1 MRGIKT
7 KENGRWKRVAIFVAL
22 LLLFGVLS
30 NSVYKVYQKKKE
42 VEKALAQMQAEKLEL
57 ENRNNFLED
66 SLEKLKTKEG
76 VEFEIRK
83 KLNVAEAG
91 ESVAI
96 IVEEESIE
104 VTPKLKISFWQKV
117 KDFFKNI
124 IVKIY

>member
-1 MRGIKT
+1 M
-7 KENGRWKRVAIFVAL
+7 
-22 LLLFGVLS
+22 
-30 NSVYKVYQKKKE
+30 
-42 VEKALAQMQAEKLEL
+42 EKALAQMQAEKLEL

>member
-42 VEKALAQMQAEKLEL
+42 VEKALAQMQAEKVEL

-83 KLNVAEAG
+83 KLNVAEVG
-91 ESVAI
+91 ERVAI

>member
-91 ESVAI
+91 GRGAI

>member
-83 KLNVAEAG
+83 KLNVAEVG
-91 ESVAI
+91 ERVAI